1 MVKLRS
7 QRPPISG
14 RKRDFGFSK
23 EELQLLPQLLA
34 LLRSGALTSL
44 MEVVSPD
51 PTANVAPRKQSPGSG
66 GQALQVGQPKSVLP
80 VNEWKEIKS
89 KKQPNKVSTESSEM
103 LDSEGWSVPVRAKVS
118 DLRMG
123 ALEFALHRLRKRCK
137 SEKK

>member
-1 MVKLRS
+1 M
-7 QRPPISG
+7 
-14 RKRDFGFSK
+14 
-23 EELQLLPQLLA
+23 PQLLE

-44 MEVVSPD
+44 MEVVTPD

-123 ALEFALHRLRKRCK
+123 APGVCLASTPETKQIRK
-137 SEKK
+137 